1 MEQSYENQVL
11 APGQRILMDFKS
23 LPLLFV
29 VKAVQLVDLSMD
41 KNSAGSQPTS
51 SDPRTRGILTRQ
63 SQITFFKDAKSK
75 VNLKASKKRPAAN
88 AIFTPD
94 FKFED
99 MGVSPL
105 FVKPL
110 IYASRAQEPLGVT

>member
-1 MEQSYENQVL
+1 
-11 APGQRILMDFKS
+11 MDYKS
-23 LPLLFV
+23 LSLLFV
-29 VKAVQLVDLSMD
+29 VKAIQLVDLSMD

-51 SDPRTRGILTRQ
+51 SDPRNRGILTRQ
-63 SQITFFKDAKSK
+63 SQITFFKDSKSR

-99 MGVSPL
+99 MGVSFIFFSSFNHARDDIAACLLSRFAL
-105 FVKPL
+105 FC
-110 IYASRAQEPLGVT
+110 RA